1 MSRRLG
7 KSAPPVAAPAAMGS
21 SQWSTGWLGAAI
33 FLFTLLAYLP
43 ALKAGFIWDDD
54 GHVTLP
60 YLRSWDGLFRIW
72 FEPGA
77 TQQYYPVLHS
87 AFWLEYQLWGNSAFG
102 YHLINILLHAT
113 AACLFGRLLH
123 RLAVPGAWFGALLF
137 ALHPVCVESV
147 AWISEQKNTLSA
159 VLYLA
164 AALAYFRFDQE
175 RRGARYAWATV
186 FFILALLTK
195 TVTASLPAALL
206 VVLWWQRGRLDWRR
220 DIMPLLPWF
229 LLGAGTGLYTAYFER
244 TLIGAQGADFT
255 LTLFERG
262 LLAGRIIWFYL
273 GSLIWPSELIFTYP
287 RWTVDLSVWWQ
298 WLFPA
303 GAVALLAGL
312 IWWRQRSRGPLAAL
326 LLFTGTLFP
335 VLGFVN
341 VYPFIFSFVA
351 DHFQYL
357 ASLAVFALA
366 AAGIMMFTAR
376 LPRWGSLAVQAAV
389 LTLLG
394 ALTWAQT
401 GMYRDSDTLYRAILR
416 KNPASWMA
424 HNNLATSLAE
434 AGQLEEAILH
444 LTAVLKLRP
453 DYPQALNNLGD
464 DLTRLGRSREAI
476 PYLERA
482 LALQPKYFQACS
494 NLGNALLADNRPAEA
509 IKRYEQALL
518 INPRYAT
525 AEKNFGFAL
534 ASTHRPAE
542 AIPHFQRAV
551 ELQPDFAEAELYWGI
566 ALMQT
571 GRFPEAVPHFEKA
584 ITLDPANVEFRRT
597 YGRAL
602 VQAGRYSEAIVQ
614 YEKAVELDPENA
626 ETQMNLAL
634 GLRQTGRLK
643 EAAEHYQEAIRLNPE
658 LARSR

>member
-7 KSAPPVAAPAAMGS
+7 KPSQPVTAPTAAASFQWPA
-21 SQWSTGWLGAAI
+21 GWLGVAI
-33 FLFTLLAYLP
+33 FLITLLAYLP
-43 ALKAGFIWDDD
+43 ALQAGFIWDDD

-60 YLRSWDGLFRIW
+60 YLRTWAGLLRIW

-87 AFWLEYQLWGNSAFG
+87 AFWLEYRLWGNSAFG
-102 YHLINILLHAT
+102 YHLINVLLHAT

-137 ALHPVCVESV
+137 ALHPVGVESV

-159 VLYLA
+159 VCYLA
-164 AALAYFRFDQE
+164 AALAYLRFDQE
-175 RRGARYAWATV
+175 RRGNRYALATV
-186 FFILALLTK
+186 FFVLALLTK

-206 VVLWWQRGRLDWRR
+206 VVFWWQRGRLDWRR
-220 DIMPLLPWF
+220 DVVPLLPWF
-229 LLGAGTGLYTAYFER
+229 LLGAGTGVYTAYFER
-244 TLIGAQGADFT
+244 TLIGAQGAAFT
-255 LTLFERG
+255 LSLLERC

-273 GSLIWPSELIFTYP
+273 GTLIWPSELIFTYP
-287 RWTVDLSVWWQ
+287 RWTVDASVGWQWIFSLSAIGLLVGLVWWQ
-298 WLFPA
+298 
-303 GAVALLAGL
+303 
-312 IWWRQRSRGPLAAL
+312 RRSRGPLAAL

-366 AAGIMMFTAR
+366 AAGMTTFTAR
-376 LPRWGSLAVQAAV
+376 WPRWAGLTVQTAA
-389 LTLLG
+389 LIILG

-401 GMYRDSDTLYRAILR
+401 EVYRDSDTLYRAVLK
-416 KNPASWMA
+416 KNPDSWMA
-424 HNNLATSLAE
+424 HNNLALLLAE
-434 AGQLEEAILH
+434 TGQIEEALPH
-444 LTAVLKLRP
+444 LTTALQLRP
-453 DYPQALNNLGD
+453 DYPQALSNLGD
-464 DLTRLGRSREAI
+464 DLNRLGRSREAI

-518 INPRYAT
+518 LNPRYAT
-525 AEKNFGFAL
+525 AEKNLGFAL
-534 ASTHRPAE
+534 ASTNRPAE
-542 AIPHFQRAV
+542 AMPHFQRAV

-571 GRFPEAVPHFEKA
+571 SRFPEAVSHFEKA
-584 ITLDPANVEFRRT
+584 LLLDPANVEFRRT

-602 VQAGRYSEAIVQ
+602 VQAGRYAEAIIQ

-643 EAAEHYQEAIRLNPE
+643 EAAEHYQQAIQLNPE
-658 LARSR
+658 LARRR